1 MPELPEV
8 ETIVRSLRPCILGR
22 KISNIKVFLP
32 KIIRWP
38 GNETHAHEEPSAEH
52 HEGLAAEYEEL
63 IGKTLINIYR
73 LGKNIILQFS
83 QGQYARIH
91 LKMTG
96 QLLVNLPGD
105 PLKKHTHVIFS
116 LDRGKSPDGGKSLY
130 GGQSLDRGQSLD
142 GGKSPDGEKL
152 ELRYRDIRQFGYI
165 QIMTE
170 QELAA
175 LIEGNSIG
183 PDPLKISFPCF
194 LARLRSKKG
203 KLKAVLL
210 DQAFL
215 AGLGNIYVDETLYQA
230 GIHPESSPLR
240 LSDEKIL
247 SLHQKMQSIL
257 LSAIQHKGS
266 SIRDYVESSGE
277 QGHYQDLHQ
286 VYGRAGH
293 PCLRCGTGIEKIRVA
308 GRGTY
313 ICPRCQRVKR
323 CEV

>member
-8 ETIVRSLRPCILGR
+8 ETIVRSLRPCILGK
-22 KISNIKVFLP
+22 KISSIKVFLP

-38 GNETHAHEEPSAEH
+38 GNETHAHEGLTAEH

-83 QGQYARIH
+83 LGRYARIH

-96 QLLVNLPGD
+96 QLLVNLPSD

-116 LDRGKSPDGGKSLY
+116 LD
-130 GGQSLDRGQSLD
+130 GGQSLDKEKSMDGGQSLN
-142 GGKSPDGEKL
+142 GEKSLDGEKL

-194 LARLRSKKG
+194 LARLRSKRG

-240 LSDEKIL
+240 LSDEEIL

-277 QGHYQDLHQ
+277 QGHYQDLHR
-286 VYGRAGH
+286 VYGKAGH

-313 ICPRCQRVKR
+313 LCPRCQRVKR
-323 CEV
+323 